1 MRITWTGQKPSRFC
15 ITVYNLKHNERTIML
30 DLHSIFCNAFAPAR
44 ARRRS
49 LTMELDLV
57 DGCDD
62 PDWPLDPL
70 VTRKSLVDMIYMT
83 GMLIG
88 R

>member
-1 MRITWTGQKPSRFC
+1 
-15 ITVYNLKHNERTIML
+15 
-30 DLHSIFCNAFAPAR
+30 
-44 ARRRS
+44 
-49 LTMELDLV
+49 MELDLV

-62 PDWPLDPL
+62 PNRPLDPL

-88 R
+88 RLQTISFSYDNTITNSTCFSSFL

>member
-1 MRITWTGQKPSRFC
+1 MF
-15 ITVYNLKHNERTIML
+15 
-30 DLHSIFCNAFAPAR
+30 NAFDPR
-44 ARRRS
+44 PHRRS

-62 PDWPLDPL
+62 PNWPLDPL
-70 VTRKSLVDMIYMT
+70 VTRKSLVDMIYMF